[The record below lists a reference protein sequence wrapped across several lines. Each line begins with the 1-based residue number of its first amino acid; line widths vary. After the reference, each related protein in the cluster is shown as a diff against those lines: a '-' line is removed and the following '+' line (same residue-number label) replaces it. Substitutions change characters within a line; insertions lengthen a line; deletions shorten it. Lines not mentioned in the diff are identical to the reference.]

1 MSTEQ
6 LAGTDLLTVQE
17 VAALLRVHHLTVRR
31 KIRSGELP
39 AYRLGTDPHS
49 ELRIRREDLNQWLFG
64 EPEGE
69 PPSDPEIR
77 P

>member
-1 MSTEQ
+1 M
-6 LAGTDLLTVQE
+6 TVE
-17 VAALLRVHHLTVRR
+17 EAAELLRVHSSTVRR

-49 ELRIRREDLNQWLFG
+49 ELRIKRGDLEQWLFG

-69 PPSDPEIR
+69 PPSDP
-77 P
+77 PSSD